1 MAYVLALASAAL
13 YGAAD
18 FIGGLAT
25 RKAPAIAIVVVSQTA
40 GLVLLALAL
49 PLMRGALPSL
59 LDLFWGA
66 TAGLAGGVGV
76 ALLYQALAVGTM
88 AVVAPV
94 TAVCAVIIPV
104 VATWIA
110 GDAPRRVTLAGI
122 MLALVSIVLVSQQR
136 PAVEGPDGEQRHV
149 RSGLGL
155 AFLSGIA
162 IGFFFLSLART
173 APEAGLWPLLAARS
187 ASVVLFAGLAAA
199 SSTSLRMPRH
209 VALQATGGGALD
221 VVANALYLIASRQ
234 GALSVVVT
242 LVSLYPAS
250 TVILARVVLAERL
263 SGWQHAGIV
272 CALVAVVVIVGG

>member
-18 FIGGLAT
+18 FVGGLAT

-49 PLMRGALPSL
+49 PLMLGAWPSL

-66 TAGLAGGVGV
+66 AAGLAGGVGV

-122 MLALVSIVLVSQQR
+122 MLALVAIVLVSQQR
-136 PAVEGPDGEQRHV
+136 PTAEGDGAQRHV
-149 RSGLGL
+149 GSGLGL

-162 IGFFFLSLART
+162 IGFFFLLLART

-221 VVANALYLIASRQ
+221 VVANALYLIASHQ